1 MRYIELKEALK
12 DFTIFSLNDIRKI
25 DENFHR
31 RRLNEWQDKGYIKK
45 VIDKYYI
52 FSDRELNENVLFEIA
67 NRIYNPSYISLEI
80 ALSYY
85 NLIPETVYTITS
97 ISTRRTYSFD
107 TEIGRFIY
115 RTVKADYFFGYRF
128 IDYDNHRFK
137 IGSHE
142 KVILDYLYL
151 NPGIKRKIDFESLR
165 IDRDVFFE
173 RIDKEILFEF
183 LERFKQKALKK
194 RISSLF
200 KFMEND

>member
-1 MRYIELKEALK
+1 MKYIDLRNLLK

-52 FSDRELNENVLFEIA
+52 FFDTELNENVLFEVA

-97 ISTRRTYSFD
+97 ISTRRTYSFN
-107 TEIGRFIY
+107 TPVGNFEY
-115 RTVKADYFFGYRF
+115 RTVKVDYFFGYKF
-128 IDYDNHRFK
+128 IDYNNHRYK
-137 IGSHE
+137 IGSPE
-142 KVILDYLYL
+142 KVLLDYFYL
-151 NPGIKRKIDFESLR
+151 NPAIERKIDFESLR

-173 RIDKEILFEF
+173 RIDKAILFEF

-194 RISSLF
+194 RINTLF

>member
-1 MRYIELKEALK
+1 MKYIELRKALK

-25 DENFHR
+25 DEKFHR
-31 RRLNEWQDKGYIKK
+31 RRLNEWQDRGYIKK

-67 NRIYNPSYISLEI
+67 NRIYNPSYISLEM

-97 ISTRRTYSFD
+97 ISTRRTYSFN
-107 TEIGRFIY
+107 TPIGNFEY
-115 RTVKADYFFGYRF
+115 RTVKADYFLGYKF

-137 IGSHE
+137 IGSPE
-142 KVILDYLYL
+142 KAILDYFYL
-151 NPGIKRKIDFESLR
+151 NPVIKREVDFESLR

-173 RIDKEILFEF
+173 SIDKEILFEF
-183 LERFKQKALKK
+183 LERFKQKALKN
-194 RISSLF
+194 RIKSF
-200 KFMEND
+200 FEFMEND

>member
-1 MRYIELKEALK
+1 MKYIDLRNALK
-12 DFTIFSLNDIRKI
+12 DFTIFSINDIRKI

-52 FSDRELNENVLFEIA
+52 FTDTELNENILFEIA
-67 NRIYNPSYISLEI
+67 NRIYNPSYISLEM

-97 ISTRRTYSFD
+97 ISTRRTYSFN
-107 TEIGRFIY
+107 TPVGNFEY
-115 RTVKADYFFGYRF
+115 RTVKVDYFFGYKF
-128 IDYDNHRFK
+128 IDYNNHRYK
-137 IGSHE
+137 IGCPE
-142 KVILDYLYL
+142 KVILDYFYL
-151 NPGIKRKIDFESLR
+151 NPAIKRKIDFESLR
-165 IDRDVFFE
+165 IDRDVFFD

-194 RISSLF
+194 RINTLF
-200 KFMEND
+200 KFTGND